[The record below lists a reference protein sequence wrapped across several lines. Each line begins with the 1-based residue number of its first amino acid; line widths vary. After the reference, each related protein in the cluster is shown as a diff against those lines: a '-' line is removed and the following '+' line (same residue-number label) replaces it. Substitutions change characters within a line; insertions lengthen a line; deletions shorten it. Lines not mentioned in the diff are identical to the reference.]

1 MPKNFYS
8 PSMLKKYLSCKHIIF
23 NEKNENR
30 LKLKRKP
37 HSNIDQLRFD
47 KGNIHEAKYFEKLKK
62 KYSKVKDIKKLK
74 NVDKF
79 KETLNA
85 MKQGYEIIY
94 GGWLT
99 DGKWS
104 GEADFLEIN
113 KKNKS
118 NFGDYFYEVIDTKNS
133 KKIRGDHIYQVG
145 IYSDLLKKSQG
156 TPSENLYILLKDGK
170 KEKVKL
176 NEIYDVFNS
185 HKEKYEQFLKNEV
198 DKTKPEKC
206 SFCTFCSW
214 SEECLN
220 EWKEKRH
227 LNQVGGINK
236 INIKRF
242 NKSGVKT
249 IDQLAKLNPK
259 TKIEGLREEVKK
271 KRVEQAKLQ
280 IESEKIN
287 KPIFKPIKENL
298 FIRKGFN
305 LLPKPSKC
313 DLFFDLES
321 SMWAYE
327 EKLEYLFGIYYEE
340 NGKQNYLPL
349 WAHNQEEEKKNLIK
363 FFDFT
368 KDHFKKYPDAKIYH
382 YAAYEVNALERLT
395 SLHKIK
401 HIEYDHYLHLNK
413 FVDLFRVAKQA
424 ILVSENSYS
433 IKALEKFYKFE
444 RSGDVKKGEQSEEFY
459 IEWIETK
466 KQKLLDEIEFYNKE
480 DCHSTFKLREWL
492 LDIKPEG
499 TSWFIPDK
507 EEMET
512 RTFEEKIIEYRNKL
526 EDSKFKNN
534 YIPKLM
540 LDIVGFYNREQKPE
554 WREHFDRRDF
564 SDEDLIEDKNCI
576 GNMKLVSSHPEK
588 KSIVYT
594 YVFSDQEYKFK
605 KNDRVVIAN
614 NINSDK
620 IKDYA
625 GTIIF
630 LDQINKK
637 IKLKKQTTIDS
648 PELPNK
654 LSIAN
659 QIMGSNTFINLNNN
673 IYRFIDNILE
683 NKKNYQALIGFLN
696 REFPLID
703 GIKKGDKIIKT
714 NDFNSEIPNV
724 ISKLKNSWIYLQGTP
739 GTGKTSMSAVTIL
752 ELIKKR
758 KKIAITANS
767 HSVIHNLLDKVESL
781 AVKKKISFKGIKGGK
796 PDKEDPSYYNG
807 KYILT
812 KEVGKKYERNWIESL
827 NDNSTF
833 VFAGTKF
840 LLSWP
845 FFYNKLDYLLI
856 DEAGQISLADLIA
869 LGGIAKNI
877 ILVGD
882 QMQLGQPIQG
892 NHPGQS
898 GQSILDYLL
907 GDQDTIA
914 PEKGI
919 FLDRTFRLHPKI
931 NSFISES
938 FYDGRLLT
946 DEITSQ
952 RQIDFSSNGLIK
964 SEGIH
969 FIAMDHQERSQTCL
983 EEYKVID
990 KLMKQLVGSKFTYNG
1005 KTRKLDLS
1013 DFLII
1018 SPYNAQVN
1026 YLLSRL
1032 EKGTKCGTIDK
1043 FQGQEA
1049 PITIISM
1056 TSSDTENLPRHKS
1069 FFFNRNRLNVA
1080 ISRAQSASIILFN
1093 PRLLDTAPAD
1103 YEEMKMLNN
1112 FYKLLDYKI

>member
-1 MPKNFYS
+1 MFKSKNFYS
-8 PSMLKKYLSCKHIIF
+8 PTMLKKYLSCKHIIF

-113 KKNKS
+113 KKKKS
-118 NFGDYFYEVIDTKNS
+118 SFGDYFYEVIDTKNS

-145 IYSDLLKKSQG
+145 VYSDLLKKSQG
-156 TPSENLYILLKDGK
+156 IPSENLYILLKDGK

-176 NEIYDVFNS
+176 NEIDDVFNS
-185 HKEKYEQFLKNEV
+185 HKEKYEQFLKNGV

-206 SFCTFCSW
+206 SFCTFCDW
-214 SEECLN
+214 SDECEK

-236 INIKRF
+236 INIKKF
-242 NKSGVKT
+242 NKSGIKT

-259 TKIEGLREEVKK
+259 TKIDNLRDEIKK
-271 KRVEQAKLQ
+271 KRIEQAKLQ
-280 IESEKIN
+280 IEYEKTN

-305 LLPKPSKC
+305 LLPEPSKS

-321 SMWAYE
+321 SVWAYE
-327 EKLEYLFGIYYEE
+327 EKLEYLFGIWYQE

-349 WAHNQEEEKKNLIK
+349 WAHNKEDEKKNLIN

-368 KDHFKKYPDAKIYH
+368 KDHFKKYPNAKIYH
-382 YAAYEVNALERLT
+382 YASYEVNALERLT
-395 SLHKIK
+395 SLHKVK
-401 HIEYDHYLHLNK
+401 HVEYDHYLHLNK

-433 IKALEKFYKFE
+433 IKALEKFYNFE

-459 IEWIETK
+459 VEWLETK

-480 DCHSTFKLREWL
+480 DCLSTFKLREWL
-492 LDIKPEG
+492 IDIKPEG
-499 TSWFIPDK
+499 TSWFTSDK
-507 EEMET
+507 EEMEI
-512 RTFEEKIIEYRNKL
+512 RTFEEKIIEYRNKI
-526 EDSKFKNN
+526 ENSKFKSKN
-534 YIPKLM
+534 ILKLM
-540 LDIVGFYNREQKPE
+540 LDIIGFYNREQKPE

-564 SDEDLIEDKNCI
+564 TDEELIEDKNCI
-576 GNMKLVSSHPEK
+576 GNMKQTSSYPDK
-588 KSIVYT
+588 KSVVYT
-594 YVFSDQEYKFK
+594 YKFSEQEYKFK
-605 KNDRVVIAN
+605 KGDGVVIAN
-614 NINSDK
+614 NIEPTR
-620 IKDYA
+620 KDYA
-625 GTIIF
+625 GKIVF
-630 LDQINKK
+630 LDQINGTL
-637 IKLKKQTTIDS
+637 KLRKGKSSGEDY
-648 PELPNK
+648 LPK
-654 LSIAN
+654 TLSIAK
-659 QIMGSNTFINLNNN
+659 QIMSNDYFINLNNN
-673 IYRFIDNILE
+673 IYKFIDSLLE
-683 NKKNYQALIGFLN
+683 NQKSYKALISFLDC
-696 REFPLID
+696 EIPSIE
-703 GIKKGDKIIKT
+703 GIKVGDKIIKT
-714 NDFNSEIPNV
+714 DDLKSEVPKV
-724 ISKLKNSWIYLQGTP
+724 VSKLKNSYLYIQGPP
-739 GTGKTSMSAVTIL
+739 GSGKTTIAASTIL
-752 ELIKKR
+752 ELIKKN

-767 HSVIHNLLDKVESL
+767 HKVIHNLLDKLES
-781 AVKKKISFKGIKGGK
+781 AADDENIDFKGIKAGK
-796 PDKEDPSYYNG
+796 PDAEDDSFYKG
-807 KYILT
+807 KYIHT
-812 KEVGKKYERNWIESL
+812 NNTDHSWKHAI
-827 NDNSTF
+827 NDKS
-833 VFAGTKF
+833 VSIYAGTKF
-840 LLSWP
+840 HLARG
-845 FFYNKLDYLLI
+845 YCQNKFDYLFL
-856 DEAGQISLADLIA
+856 DEAGQLTLADLIGI
-869 LGGIAKNI
+869 GGIAKNI
-877 ILVGD
+877 IIVGD
-882 QMQLGQPIQG
+882 QLQLGSPIQG
-892 NHPGQS
+892 NHPNDS
-898 GQSILDYLL
+898 GKSILDYLL

-919 FLDRTFRLHPKI
+919 FLDKTYRLHPKI
-931 NSFISES
+931 NSFISQS
-938 FYDGRLLT
+938 FYDGRLVT

-952 RQIDFSSNGLIK
+952 RKIHFSNNSLIK

-969 FIAMDHQERSQTCL
+969 FIAMDHQERSQTCE

-990 KLMKQLVGSKFTYNG
+990 KLMKQLIGSKFTYND
-1005 KTRKLDLS
+1005 KVRKLDLS

-1069 FFFNRNRLNVA
+1069 FFFSRNRLNVA
-1080 ISRAQSASIILFN
+1080 ISRAQCASIILFN
-1093 PRLLDTAPAD
+1093 PRLLDTAPSD

-1112 FYKLLDYKI
+1112 FYKLQKYKIN